1 MKYAHEVIE
10 LLAPYP
16 GRQFRMAQIVRYVE
30 PQATGAARQR
40 VHKGVL
46 RVLRSL
52 EEHGQVEIQ
61 PAAEAGGFARYAWKV
76 RHQVVANQDRNQDNI
91 GRRIAP

>member
-1 MKYAHEVIE
+1 MKYAHEVID

-16 GRQFRMAQIVRYVE
+16 GRQFRMAEIVRYVE
-30 PQATGAARQR
+30 PQASGVARQR

-46 RVLRSL
+46 RVLKSL

-61 PAAEAGGFARYAWKV
+61 PAAEAGGFARYSWKV
-76 RHQVVANQDRNQDNI
+76 RHQVVANRDRNYDNI
-91 GRRIAP
+91 GRAFAP